1 MNEEAMMFRLW
12 TVLEDE
18 APAEMAVLVVTSQ
31 DVDDGHFSFLGS
43 WKKVTGHNIVVKIMV
58 QK

>member
-1 MNEEAMMFRLW
+1 MTFRLW
-12 TVLEDE
+12 TGLEDE

-31 DVDDGHFSFLGS
+31 DVDDGHFSFLGN